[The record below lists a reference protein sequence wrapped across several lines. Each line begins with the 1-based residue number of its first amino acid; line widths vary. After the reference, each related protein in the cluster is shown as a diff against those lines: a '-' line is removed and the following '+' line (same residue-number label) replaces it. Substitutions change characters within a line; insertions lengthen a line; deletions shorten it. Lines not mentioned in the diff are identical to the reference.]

1 MNASPKLGASKVRR
15 LAFAIAIS
23 LTSTGLANADTPQ
36 EVFEQRIV
44 PIFKSEKPSS
54 CVQCHLSSVDLKDY
68 IRPTAVETFRSL
80 REHNLVDVKNPEQS
94 KILTLIMM
102 GETDNDRQ
110 AQLIHK
116 RTRDAEYAA
125 FKNWIVA
132 SSQDKDYLAATYP
145 TDGVTD
151 SYTARPEDSVAVIR
165 HARKDRVLDS
175 FTRNIWSQRMR
186 CFPCHTP
193 TEIDPNNP
201 KHAKPLER
209 YKEFVQKYGKKM
221 DLFGESPLASMQ
233 SMIASSRKR
242 HGENLPLLNLD
253 DPKQSLLIVKPI
265 SKLPARVDGRI
276 GPPSSETPVSHM
288 GGLKMRVDDVSY
300 KAFIGWITDYAT
312 LSRDGYDG
320 AESLP
325 SDNWIP
331 TQNVIRVKQTPD
343 SWPKL
348 GTVQLFVYP
357 VVDGKSAQEPVAFTQ
372 TLVGPRGFAAGPL
385 FLFSDNAE
393 SPEEKD
399 AKLEDGAFEIR
410 AFLDSDKV
418 LASNPTALLNGK
430 SPVSTTH
437 IDAQWKAGFPN
448 ALVIDGQQFK

>member
-1 MNASPKLGASKVRR
+1 MNASPTI
-15 LAFAIAIS
+15 LATQIRCFAIAVAVA
-23 LTSTGLANADTPQ
+23 TCLASIELAKADTPQ

-68 IRPTAVETFRSL
+68 IRPTAVDTFRSL
-80 REHNLVDVKNPEQS
+80 REHNLVNVEHPEQS

-102 GETDNDRQ
+102 GETDTDRQ
-110 AQLIHK
+110 SQLIHK
-116 RTRDAEYAA
+116 RTRDAEYEA

-132 SSQDKDYLAATYP
+132 SSKDKEYLAATYP
-145 TDGVTD
+145 TDGVID
-151 SYTARPEDSVAVIR
+151 SYTANSEDSVEVIR

-209 YKEFVQKYGKKM
+209 YKEFVRKYGKKM
-221 DLFGESPLASMQ
+221 DLFGESPLVSMQ

-242 HGENLPLLNLD
+242 HGDNLPLLNFD
-253 DPKQSLLIVKPI
+253 DPKQSLLLLKPI
-265 SKLPARVDGRI
+265 SKLPAKVDGKI
-276 GPPSSETPVSHM
+276 GPPSSTTPVSHM
-288 GGLKMRVDDVSY
+288 GGLKMRVDDLSY

-312 LSRDGYDG
+312 LKRDGYNG
-320 AESLP
+320 PESLP

-348 GTVQLFVYP
+348 AIVQLFVYP
-357 VVDGKSAQEPVAFTQ
+357 ILDGSPAAEPVAFTQ
-372 TLVGPRGFAAGPL
+372 TLVGPRGFAAGSL
-385 FLFSDNAE
+385 FLFRGAGSSEIA
-393 SPEEKD
+393 PRLKD
-399 AKLEDGAFEIR
+399 GTYEVR
-410 AFLDSDKV
+410 VFLDESKV
-418 LASNPTALLNGK
+418 LAASPTALLNHNT
-430 SPVSTTH
+430 PISTVR
-437 IDAQWKAGFPN
+437 IDAKWKAGFPN